1 PAAVSLRPGGG
12 GLGGGLSLRPGGG
25 KPSGLYVRP
34 GADGSSA
41 QDDGPKGPRV
51 KYSRDELLAYREK
64 CADIPPEILNTG
76 GDIIAGGRSSSAGAE
91 PDWSARRS
99 APPPSQPSGQ
109 QVRAADTRR
118 SAPPPSQLSG
128 QQVSPVLE
136 CAQQVSPVLECAQQV
151 SPVLECAQQV
161 SPVLECAQQVSTVL
175 ECAQQVSPVLE
186 CAQQVSPVLEC
197 AQQVSPVLEC
207 AQQVSPVLEC
217 AQQVSPVLE
226 CAQQVSAVLECAQQ
240 VSAVLECAQQVSPV
254 LECAKQ
260 VSPVLECAQQVSP
273 VLECAKQVSPVL
285 ECAKQFAFLT
295 PSSPLPFPPSSLRPS
310 PKFPPFL
317 PPFFPSFLP
326 PLSARQLDGP
336 VVPIVK
342 AAKSL
347 DAIQGGQ
354 SVDAIQG
361 GQSVDAI
368 QGGQSLDGPVV
379 PIVKAANP
387 WMPRRGAVDEKEKV
401 LRTVKGILNKLT
413 PEKFDVLLQQMLDS
427 GITSADRLQE
437 VISLIF
443 DKAVDEPT
451 FCPMYA
457 ELCDKLSHAL
467 PQFPGPEG
475 SDKPVTFR
483 RILLNTCQEEFEQA
497 LKLRQELKGLT
508 KAEQAE
514 EREDVQRKVKAR
526 TLGNIRLI
534 GELYKQKM
542 IPEKIVHACAQEL
555 QGDSKTEP
563 PEENIEALCQ
573 LLSTAGRG
581 MEEKPAGKANPVLL
595 NAYFDR
601 LKALSTSPNLPSRIR
616 FMCRDLVDLR
626 SNKWVPRR
634 KELTAKKLDQIHAEA
649 EATLG
654 LRKGA
659 ASLRV
664 GAVSGAMPGG
674 PGMMFPPGP
683 GWPGGPGMPGMP
695 GGLVGGMVPP
705 VDLDGWETVSIGR
718 RGKKDTAGAAGQA
731 RQGAA
736 AAGSVPIMGPG
747 MGLKMGPGMGPGMG
761 GSSAFIGKPSAL
773 IGAKPAPVRP
783 AEPAAPKPAAAPAP
797 AAASNGPAA
806 AAAAAKPAAAAAV
819 SGTWDDVAKRKSES
833 LLKEFFAVLDLKEA
847 QLCME
852 ELGSKASHEV
862 SSRFVE
868 FAANFALEGGK
879 ERECVEVGRLLSHL
893 HSKGAF
899 AHSDKGESALTA
911 GMLSLAE
918 QLDDL
923 ALDVPQAPR
932 FLGEWLGGFVA
943 AGAADFGLLKSV
955 CEMSYDGGRR
965 RAVVVAAVKAIE
977 GSEAGKG
984 EGVVEVLRKAGAKEL
999 SKVVT
1004 EEGKDEAEAKR
1015 RLEEDLKKAG
1025 LALEVLTL

>member
-1 PAAVSLRPGGG
+1 MQHYTTAVASAAAAAAAADAKPASDNSQPAASETKAPAAVSLRPGGG

-51 KYSRDELLAYREK
+51 KYSRDELLAYREVRCGTMSHPPRHRSCHFCTQPP
-64 CADIPPEILNTG
+64 CASPSPPSLSVLPPSLIL
-76 GDIIAGGRSSSAGAE
+76 AFSPRSSLPVFSH
-91 PDWSARRS
+91 PSS
-99 APPPSQPSGQ
+99 HPPFSLPSSLLPFFLPLITFPLFPPPPS
-109 QVRAADTRR
+109 R
-118 SAPPPSQLSG
+118 SPPSL
-128 QQVSPVLE
+128 P
-136 CAQQVSPVLECAQQV
+136 
-151 SPVLECAQQV
+151 
-161 SPVLECAQQVSTVL
+161 
-175 ECAQQVSPVLE
+175 
-186 CAQQVSPVLEC
+186 
-197 AQQVSPVLEC
+197 
-207 AQQVSPVLEC
+207 
-217 AQQVSPVLE
+217 
-226 CAQQVSAVLECAQQ
+226 
-240 VSAVLECAQQVSPV
+240 
-254 LECAKQ
+254 
-260 VSPVLECAQQVSP
+260 
-273 VLECAKQVSPVL
+273 
-285 ECAKQFAFLT
+285 
-295 PSSPLPFPPSSLRPS
+295 SPLP
-310 PKFPPFL
+310 
-317 PPFFPSFLP
+317 
-326 PLSARQLDGP
+326 QC
-336 VVPIVK
+336 
-342 AAKSL
+342 
-347 DAIQGGQ
+347 GQ
-354 SVDAIQG
+354 
-361 GQSVDAI
+361 
-368 QGGQSLDGPVV
+368 LDGPVV

-427 GITSADRLQE
+427 GITSAERLQE

-514 EREDVQRKVKAR
+514 EREDVQRRVKAR
-526 TLGNIRLI
+526 TQGNIRLI

-601 LKALSTSPNLPSRIR
+601 LKALSNSPTLPSRIR

-718 RGKKDTAGAAGQA
+718 RGKKDTTGAAGQA

-773 IGAKPAPVRP
+773 IGAKPAP
-783 AEPAAPKPAAAPAP
+783 
-797 AAASNGPAA
+797 
-806 AAAAAKPAAAAAV
+806 
-819 SGTWDDVAKRKSES
+819 
-833 LLKEFFAVLDLKEA
+833 EFFAVLDLKEA

-879 ERECVEVGRLLSHL
+879 EKECVEVGRLLAHL

-899 AHSDKGESALTA
+899 AQSDKGESALTA

-977 GSEAGKG
+977 GSEAGK

-1004 EEGKDEAEAKR
+1004 EEGKEEAEAKR

-1025 LALEVLTL
+1025 LALEVLSL